1 MAVRAVPTRRTRR
14 RARTRTP
21 APWPPREPAERMAL
35 LEALIA
41 GDVDVVRGLVSGH
54 FAGAG

>member
-21 APWPPREPAERMAL
+21 TPWPPREPAEHMAL
-35 LEALIA
+35 LDALIG
-41 GDVDVVRGLVSGH
+41 GDVDVVWGLVSGH
-54 FAGAG
+54 SAGAG